1 MRKRSNWEEFK
12 RLLEQHN
19 ITKLY
24 HFTDRDNLESII
36 NNGGLHSWKDCEERG
51 IDISKPGGGGQG
63 SLSWSL
69 DLRDGLEY
77 YVRVSFTRQHPMMYV
92 AMNENRISNPVI
104 LEIDPEVIYNE
115 DTCYA
120 DCNATRN
127 GANVGSSL
135 EDFKKIHFQTV
146 KATKHFDLDADE
158 QPYFQAEILV
168 KNFIPLKYITN
179 IGNFGIPIPNQP
191 QQLQSKNAYTARV
204 DREHPTA
211 FIFLVDQSVSMRR
224 LTTFNGEDMTLSE
237 AVARIVNSQI
247 NELVERCVKNND
259 TRHYFDIAMIGYGQ
273 EAYSAWNGSLEG
285 RDFVTP
291 EDIRNNPFQKKMLR
305 EEVRTRKGVTIKEV
319 EKKQWMTAR
328 HDGNWTHMDKALKR
342 AEGLLVNWMHE
353 HHDKDC
359 YPPTI
364 LNITDGE
371 YNGVTDDE
379 MLQLSNQLKSMFTN
393 DGNVLFFNIH
403 IVPGHAEAVAF
414 PATMAE
420 LNNNGYGEKLYN
432 MSSLLPLNY
441 NEQIRNIFGD
451 KQTDIRYHAMGVNT
465 GMERLVKMMKIGTLS
480 SMLVNN
486 NH

>member
-51 IDISKPGGGGQG
+51 IDIPKPGGGGQG

-273 EAYSAWNGSLEG
+273 EACSAWNGSLEG

-291 EDIRNNPFQKKMLR
+291 EEIRNNPFQKKMVR

-364 LNITDGE
+364 INITDGE
-371 YNGVTDDE
+371 YNGVTDEE

>member
-51 IDISKPGGGGQG
+51 IDIPKPGGGGQG

-92 AMNENRISNPVI
+92 AMNEDRISNPVI

-146 KATKHFDLDADE
+146 KATKHFDLDVDE

-291 EDIRNNPFQKKMLR
+291 EEIRNNPFQKKMVR

-364 LNITDGE
+364 INITDGE

>member
-51 IDISKPGGGGQG
+51 IDIPKPGGGGQG

-291 EDIRNNPFQKKMLR
+291 EEIRNNPFQKKMVR

-364 LNITDGE
+364 INITDGE

>member
-51 IDISKPGGGGQG
+51 IDIPKPGGGGQG

-92 AMNENRISNPVI
+92 AMNEDRISNPVI

-291 EDIRNNPFQKKMLR
+291 EDIRNNPFQKKMVR

-364 LNITDGE
+364 INITDGE

>member
-1 MRKRSNWEEFK
+1 MRKRSNWEEFT

-51 IDISKPGGGGQG
+51 IDIPKPGGGGQG

-92 AMNENRISNPVI
+92 AMNEDRISNPVI

-135 EDFKKIHFQTV
+135 DDFKKIHFQTV

-291 EDIRNNPFQKKMLR
+291 EDIRNNPFQKKMVR
-305 EEVRTRKGVTIKEV
+305 EEVRTRKGVTIKEI

-364 LNITDGE
+364 INITDGE

>member
-12 RLLEQHN
+12 RLLELHN

-51 IDISKPGGGGQG
+51 IDIPKPGGGGQG

-92 AMNENRISNPVI
+92 AMNEDRISNPVI

-259 TRHYFDIAMIGYGQ
+259 TRYYFDIAMIGYGQ

-291 EDIRNNPFQKKMLR
+291 EEIRNNPFQKKMVR
-305 EEVRTRKGVTIKEV
+305 EEVRTRKGVTIKEI

-364 LNITDGE
+364 INITDGE

>member
-36 NNGGLHSWKDCEERG
+36 NNGGLHSWKDCEEHG
-51 IDISKPGGGGQG
+51 IDIPKPGGGGQG

-135 EDFKKIHFQTV
+135 EDFKKIHFHTV

-291 EDIRNNPFQKKMLR
+291 EEIRNNPFQKKMVR

-364 LNITDGE
+364 INITDGE

>member
-12 RLLEQHN
+12 RLLELHN

-51 IDISKPGGGGQG
+51 IDIPKPGGGGQG

-92 AMNENRISNPVI
+92 AMNEDRISNPVI

-211 FIFLVDQSVSMRR
+211 FIFLVDQSLSMRR

-291 EDIRNNPFQKKMLR
+291 EEIRNNPFQKKMIR
-305 EEVRTRKGVTIKEV
+305 EEVRTRKGVTIKEI

-364 LNITDGE
+364 INITDGE

>member
-36 NNGGLHSWKDCEERG
+36 NNGGLHSWKDCEEHG
-51 IDISKPGGGGQG
+51 IDIPKPGGGGQG

-291 EDIRNNPFQKKMLR
+291 EEIRNNPFQKKMVR

-364 LNITDGE
+364 INITDGE